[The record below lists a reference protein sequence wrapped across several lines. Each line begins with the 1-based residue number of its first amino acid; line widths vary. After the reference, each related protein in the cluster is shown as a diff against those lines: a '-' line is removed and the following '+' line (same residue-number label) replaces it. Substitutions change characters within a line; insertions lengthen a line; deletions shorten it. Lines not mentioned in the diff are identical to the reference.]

1 MMKNKV
7 NFKVENI
14 QGAKKYINDESKNY
28 YNQFRDEVWQ
38 RMKQAAKQIQDEI
51 NASAAGGV
59 VPFTNNAFVTFFKR
73 ISTGISVT
81 IQLKDNR
88 RDAGY
93 MYSALV
99 KDTPYDGFIPTS
111 NAKLTKQGNI
121 SGFRANLKSGKYKV
135 VESGGVK
142 RVIDTRKTGKVHD
155 ERVIATKEVK
165 DRKIVY
171 NFYKEADKKLFN
183 IINDIKGSFNIRK
196 NK

>member
-1 MMKNKV
+1 MKNKV

-51 NASAAGGV
+51 NTSAAGGV

-73 ISTGISVT
+73 TSTGISVT

-99 KDTPYDGFIPTS
+99 KDTPYNGFIPTS

-155 ERVIATKEVK
+155 ERVIATK
-165 DRKIVY
+165 
-171 NFYKEADKKLFN
+171 
-183 IINDIKGSFNIRK
+183 
-196 NK
+196 